1 VETDGIGVLLTDG
14 VILTDGVTELD
25 GEAGG

>member
-1 VETDGIGVLLTDG
+1 METDGIGVLLTDG